1 MNHSAKMS
9 KILVVV
15 KHTQGSQR
23 DGILCQK
30 VAQRK
35 HSWNDYEDDDGKSAV
50 QRTIVSNVQHKL
62 LLINWTFQLKQ
73 KIDRPPE
80 IRIVKKI
87 VKLKQSQNVN
97 KL

>member
-23 DGILCQK
+23 FDGILCQK

-35 HSWNDYEDDDGKSAV
+35 HSWNDYEDDGKSAV

-80 IRIVKKI
+80 LRIVKKI
-87 VKLKQSQNVN
+87 RQIEAKLRM
-97 KL
+97 